1 MDRKEK
7 IQLLLDM
14 QEYPEKFSEQAL
26 RAMLDDPEMGEM
38 MEATA
43 QLKQA
48 MINNENDIE
57 IDTEWQRF
65 LQTHPIEKK
74 SERNILKIAA
84 IFIGILMI
92 SGITFAAIH
101 IIRHSSNVIN
111 NPQVSTKETT
121 IVNSNKLSAVDIVK
135 TDTIPQNVIRYDETK
150 LEQILTDMADYYGLT
165 LNWKSKEA
173 KTLRLFYIWNK
184 QQSASEAINSINSFE
199 RIHLELIDNILIV
212 EIQTNTPK

>member
-121 IVNSNKLSAVDIVK
+121 IVNSNKLSAADIVK

-184 QQSASEAINSINSFE
+184 QQSASETINSINSFE

>member
-1 MDRKEK
+1 
-7 IQLLLDM
+7 
-14 QEYPEKFSEQAL
+14 
-26 RAMLDDPEMGEM
+26 
-38 MEATA
+38 
-43 QLKQA
+43 
-48 MINNENDIE
+48 
-57 IDTEWQRF
+57 
-65 LQTHPIEKK
+65 
-74 SERNILKIAA
+74 
-84 IFIGILMI
+84 MI

-121 IVNSNKLSAVDIVK
+121 IVNSNKLSAADIVK

-199 RIHLELIDNILIV
+199 RIHLELIDNILII

>member
-43 QLKQA
+43 QLKKA

-121 IVNSNKLSAVDIVK
+121 IVNSNKLSAADIVK

-184 QQSASEAINSINSFE
+184 QQSVSEAINSINSFE

>member
-43 QLKQA
+43 QLKKA

-65 LQTHPIEKK
+65 VQTHPIEKK

-121 IVNSNKLSAVDIVK
+121 IVNSNKLSAADTVK

-150 LEQILTDMADYYGLT
+150 LEQRHYGY
-165 LNWKSKEA
+165 
-173 KTLRLFYIWNK
+173 FIYG
-184 QQSASEAINSINSFE
+184 
-199 RIHLELIDNILIV
+199 
-212 EIQTNTPK
+212 TNNNLHQKL